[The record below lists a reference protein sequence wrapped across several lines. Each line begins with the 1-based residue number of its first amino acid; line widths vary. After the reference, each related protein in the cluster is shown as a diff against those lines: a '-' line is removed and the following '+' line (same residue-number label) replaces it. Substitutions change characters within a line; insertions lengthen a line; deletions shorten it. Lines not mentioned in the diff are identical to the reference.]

1 MTLTHLHNSEIHCFC
16 TMYKSLYFK
25 NFGLVFLVQIFR
37 TPKNKGS
44 VLVTIFSYILVSYVL
59 VHFPFVTQLLQL
71 IYFVCLDELANNKCK
86 LQNHDLYK
94 IYQEPYLIE
103 NNHIGRHLFATLV
116 FLIPNV
122 RLNVRWQGS
131 LCSNLKKILENCKKY
146 EKRL

>member
-1 MTLTHLHNSEIHCFC
+1 MTPSHLHNSEIHCFC
-16 TMYKSLYFK
+16 TMYKSLYFQ

-86 LQNHDLYK
+86 LQNHDFYK
-94 IYQEPYLIE
+94 NYQELYVIDD
-103 NNHIGRHLFATLV
+103 NHMMKATFETTV
-116 FLIPNV
+116 FLNV

-131 LCSNLKKILENCKKY
+131 LYSNLKKSIRKL
-146 EKRL
+146 

>member
-1 MTLTHLHNSEIHCFC
+1 MTPSHLHNSEIHCFC

-86 LQNHDLYK
+86 LQNHDIYK
-94 IYQEPYLIE
+94 NYQELYVIDD
-103 NNHIGRHLFATLV
+103 NHMMKATFETTV
-116 FLIPNV
+116 FLNV

-131 LCSNLKKILENCKKY
+131 LYSNLKKSIRKL
-146 EKRL
+146 

>member
-1 MTLTHLHNSEIHCFC
+1 MTPSHLHNSEIHCFC
-16 TMYKSLYFK
+16 TMYKSLYFQ

-59 VHFPFVTQLLQL
+59 VHLPFVAQLLQL

-86 LQNHDLYK
+86 LQNHDFYK
-94 IYQEPYLIE
+94 NYQELYVIDD
-103 NNHIGRHLFATLV
+103 NHMMKATFETTV
-116 FLIPNV
+116 FLNV

-131 LCSNLKKILENCKKY
+131 LYSNLKKSIRKL
-146 EKRL
+146 